1 MNDTE
6 VDVHP
11 IETHIIED
19 VDVDDLSKATYES
32 EKINEVDGNV
42 ECDKDKVNDESIVG
56 KVFDTTDDA
65 YNFYNDYAFIHGFGI
80 RIHTTF
86 KNKGTNEP
94 YRKILVCDKE
104 GFKREDGDT
113 SSGLEKKRHREVRIG
128 CKAMLR
134 ISKRK
139 DGKWFVDLFD
149 DTHNH
154 ELSITP
160 TKVMKHR
167 SHSKFHHTME
177 CKSLIVQLNQS
188 GLKPSQIKKAIKAMK
203 TSNEVDV
210 TSKQCVDVLSEQ

>member
-1 MNDTE
+1 MEVVNSIDFRELMRFFGDDYIMNDTE
-6 VDVHP
+6 VDIHP
-11 IETHIIED
+11 IEPHITED
-19 VDVDDLSKATYES
+19 VDVEDLSKATYES
-32 EKINEVDGNV
+32 EKINEDDGNG

-56 KVFDTTDDA
+56 KVFDTTDDV

-113 SSGLEKKRHREVRIG
+113 SSGHEKKRRREVRIG

-139 DGKWFVDLFD
+139 DGKWIVDLFD
-149 DTHNH
+149 ETHNH

-160 TKVMKHR
+160 TKLYKKCLKDLGR
-167 SHSKFHHTME
+167 LSTIFPSSRFG
-177 CKSLIVQLNQS
+177 C
-188 GLKPSQIKKAIKAMK
+188 GL
-203 TSNEVDV
+203 VGYRR
-210 TSKQCVDVLSEQ
+210 